1 MLSAVRY
8 RQHISDL
15 FFLVE
20 FFQSSRISQMN
31 RSIQKG
37 FTLIELMIVVAIIGI
52 LAAVALPA
60 YQDYTV
66 RAKISEGV
74 IAGSS
79 SKGLLSEAFQTD
91 GVVGMSAAGTAFNA
105 TLRAEKTSKYV
116 DNVCIGALAASGAE
130 CTATTSTAAN
140 WPIFIMVKADGKNG
154 IPTGL
159 NAKYLTLSPNVGLA
173 LPTTAS
179 KGAIDW
185 ACASATNQTAT
196 SRAMGNIVAGTLDA
210 KYAPSECR

>member
-1 MLSAVRY
+1 MKRSL
-8 RQHISDL
+8 
-15 FFLVE
+15 
-20 FFQSSRISQMN
+20 QMV
-31 RSIQKG
+31 QKG

-79 SKGLLSEAFQTD
+79 AKGLISEAFQTD
-91 GVVGMSAAGTAFNA
+91 GIVGMSAAATAYNA
-105 TLRAEKTSKYV
+105 ILRAEKTSKYV

-130 CTATTSTAAN
+130 CTATYSTLGN
-140 WPIFIMVKADGKNG
+140 WPIFIMIKADGLNG

-159 NAKYLTLSPNVGLA
+159 NAKTLVLTPNVGLA
-173 LPTTAS
+173 KPTTAS

-185 ACASATNQTAT
+185 ACASITKQSAT
-196 SRAMGNIVAGTLDA
+196 SRLMTNIVDGTLDA